1 MMTTVVNLLMLFI
14 ATIAIVIF
22 MLVFGFFVFI
32 MFACTYVGWQEIR
45 SMPIPEIWKRL
56 QK

>member
-1 MMTTVVNLLMLFI
+1 MITTIANLLMLFI

-45 SMPIPEIWKRL
+45 ALPLSEIWKRL

>member
-1 MMTTVVNLLMLFI
+1 MITTVVNLLMLFI

-22 MLVFGFFVFI
+22 MLVFSFFVFI

-45 SMPIPEIWKRL
+45 NMQLPEIWKRL

>member
-1 MMTTVVNLLMLFI
+1 MITTIANLLMLFI

-22 MLVFGFFVFI
+22 MLVFSFFVFI
-32 MFACTYVGWQEIR
+32 MFACACVGWQEIR
-45 SMPIPEIWKRL
+45 SLPLSEIWKRL